1 MKTNKFTTIKKLL
14 FVGCLAVAFAFFP
27 TQETTKK
34 KPQNTQAEALINAT
48 AWVQNSGEFAALNLQ
63 AYQFAKLR
71 LTQIITQEPSEKPR
85 AIVLD
90 IDETV
95 LDNSN
100 YQAFCI
106 KNAKDFSL
114 EDWEK
119 WTELARAEPIPGALD
134 FLNFTKNNGVEIFYL
149 SNRHENERVQTLE
162 NLKNQNFP
170 FADNEHLVLRTDE
183 PSKENRRQKI
193 AEKFNIVL
201 FFGDNLGDFSD
212 IYYHNQDGKTAR
224 EKVLEQPELFG
235 TKFIVLPNPMYGSWE
250 SAIYKN
256 NNDKNLTKSQKKI
269 QSLRS
274 FEPK

>member
-1 MKTNKFTTIKKLL
+1 MKKIIFIACLL
-14 FVGCLAVAFAFFP
+14 IAFAFFP
-27 TQETTKK
+27 VQQATKK
-34 KPQNTQAEALINAT
+34 KSPNQEANSLINAT
-48 AWVQNSGEFAALNLQ
+48 TWVQNSGEFAALNLQ
-63 AYQFAKLR
+63 IYQFAKLR

-106 KNAKDFSL
+106 KNGKEFNL

-119 WTELARAEPIPGALD
+119 WTELAQAEPIPGALD

-149 SNRHENERVQTLE
+149 TNRRENERAVTLE
-162 NLKNQNFP
+162 NLKKHNFP
-170 FADNEHLVLRTDE
+170 YSDNEHLILRTE
-183 PSKENRRQKI
+183 EASKENRRQKI
-193 AEKFNIVL
+193 AEKYNIVL

-212 IYYHNQDGKTAR
+212 IYYHNQDGKTAK

-235 TKFIVLPNPMYGSWE
+235 TKFILLPNPMYGSWE
-250 SAIYKN
+250 SEIYKN
-256 NNDKNLTKSQKKI
+256 NNDKNLTKNQKKI
-269 QSLRS
+269 KSLRS
-274 FEPK
+274 FQPK

>member
-1 MKTNKFTTIKKLL
+1 MKKIL
-14 FVGCLAVAFAFFP
+14 FISCLVIAFAFFP
-27 TQETTKK
+27 TQEINKK
-34 KPQNTQAEALINAT
+34 KPQNTEANALINAT

-71 LTQIITQEPSEKPR
+71 LVQIITQEPSEKPR

-106 KNAKDFSL
+106 ENTKEFNL
-114 EDWEK
+114 EDWGK
-119 WTELARAEPIPGALD
+119 WTELAQAKPIPGALD
-134 FLNFTKNNGVEIFYL
+134 FLNFTKDNSVAIFYL
-149 SNRHENERVQTLE
+149 SNRHENERIQTLE
-162 NLKNQNFP
+162 NLKKYNFP
-170 FADNEHLVLRTDE
+170 FADNEHLILRTDE

-193 AEKFNIVL
+193 AEKYNIVL

-212 IYYHNQDGKTAR
+212 IYYHPDGKTAY

-235 TKFIVLPNPMYGSWE
+235 TKFIILPNPMYGSWE
-250 SAIYKN
+250 SEIYKN
-256 NNDKNLTKSQKKI
+256 NSDGKLTKNQKKI
-269 QSLRS
+269 KSLRS
-274 FEPK
+274 FELK

>member
-1 MKTNKFTTIKKLL
+1 MKKILFIGCLIIAFSFFPIQQTTNKQPKNQDVNVL
-14 FVGCLAVAFAFFP
+14 V
-27 TQETTKK
+27 
-34 KPQNTQAEALINAT
+34 NAT

-106 KNAKDFSL
+106 KNAKEFKV

-119 WTELARAEPIPGALD
+119 WTELAKAEPTPGALD

-149 SNRHENERVQTLE
+149 SNRHENERIATLE
-162 NLKNQNFP
+162 NLKNQKFP
-170 FADNEHLVLRTDE
+170 FADNQHLILRTDE

-193 AEKFNIVL
+193 AEEFNIVL

-212 IYYHNQDGKTAR
+212 IYYHNQDGKKAK

-235 TKFIVLPNPMYGSWE
+235 TKFVILPNPMYGSWE
-250 SAIYKN
+250 SEIYKN
-256 NNDKNLTKSQKKI
+256 NNDKNLTKNQKKI
-269 QSLRS
+269 KSLRS

>member
-1 MKTNKFTTIKKLL
+1 M
-14 FVGCLAVAFAFFP
+14 AFAFLSI
-27 TQETTKK
+27 QETTKK
-34 KPQNTQAEALINAT
+34 KPQNNEAFALINAT
-48 AWVQNSGEFAALNLQ
+48 TWVQNSGEFTALNLQ

-100 YQAFCI
+100 YEAFLI
-106 KNAKDFSL
+106 QNAKDFNI

-119 WTELARAEPIPGALD
+119 WTELAQADPIPGALD

-149 SNRHENERVQTLE
+149 TNRRENERAVTLE
-162 NLKNQNFP
+162 NLKKHNFP
-170 FADNEHLVLRTDE
+170 YSDNEHLILRTE
-183 PSKENRRQKI
+183 EASKENRRQKI
-193 AEKFNIVL
+193 AEKYNIVL

-212 IYYHNQDGKTAR
+212 IYYNQDGKTPK

-235 TKFIVLPNPMYGSWE
+235 TKFILLPNPMYGSWE
-250 SAIYKN
+250 SEIYKN
-256 NNDKNLTKSQKKI
+256 NNDKNLTKNQKKI
-269 QSLRS
+269 KSLRS
-274 FEPK
+274 FQPK